1 MYDFR
6 IPFDNNQ
13 GERDIRM
20 VKVKQ
25 KVSASF
31 RTKAGADR
39 FAQIRGYI
47 STARKNDQPVIDAIQ
62 SAFAGDP
69 FIPSCITSN
78 QPA

>member
-1 MYDFR
+1 MSDFR

-20 VKVKQ
+20 IKVKQ
-25 KVSASF
+25 KVSGSF
-31 RTKAGADR
+31 RTKEGADR
-39 FAQIRGYI
+39 FVQIRGYI

-62 SAFAGDP
+62 SAFAGVP

-78 QPA
+78 